1 MGHDEC
7 ELQGISQLVAMLIQI
22 MPTNLPTQMKEEGA
36 KMLAESM
43 QKEAE
48 RQSELTGLKKEL
60 ILEATLQFFEQQLQR
75 QRVLH

>member
-1 MGHDEC
+1 MGHNEDE
-7 ELQGISQLVAMLIQI
+7 SHLVAMLIQI
-22 MPTNLPTQMKEEGA
+22 MPTNLSIKMKEEAA

-60 ILEATLQFFEQQLQR
+60 IIDAALMVMTKQLQR
-75 QRVLH
+75 QETLH

>member
-1 MGHDEC
+1 MGYNEDE
-7 ELQGISQLVAMLIQI
+7 SQLVAMLIKI
-22 MPTNLPTQMKEEGA
+22 MPTNLSIKMKEEGA
-36 KMLAESM
+36 KILAESM
-43 QKEAE
+43 KKEVE